1 MAKKAVNSSY
11 RLHRGSGQAVVTLQ
25 GRTYYLG
32 RYGSPESKEKFHRL
46 VAESIVSPTFGT
58 SKSRVT
64 IAEATV
70 KYLEYCDE
78 YYSEKERVVL
88 HHALKPLIERFASL
102 PLQEFGVV
110 QFKVIRQHW
119 IKKDCSRQ
127 YVNSQMKRI
136 VRFAKW
142 TVSEALAD
150 PSLHHALKCVEP
162 LKRGRCDVREAEPVK
177 PVSDEDIE
185 KTLPYLPP
193 ILQDM
198 VRLHQVLGCR
208 PGEIVKI
215 TPAMIDTSKAV
226 WSIRLEEHKT
236 AWRGHERVIYVGP
249 KAQAI
254 LKPYLSGHRD
264 RVIFSPKVAVEQ
276 RLQKKE
282 AERKTALSCGNRRGT
297 NRATAPRKTA
307 GDSYDTQSYG
317 KAIKYACLQAE
328 IPVWSPNQLR
338 HSAATKLRDLE
349 GIESASVIL
358 GHKCLDVTQVY
369 AEKSARKAMEVAKR
383 HG

>member
-1 MAKKAVNSSY
+1 
-11 RLHRGSGQAVVTLQ
+11 
-25 GRTYYLG
+25 
-32 RYGSPESKEKFHRL
+32 
-46 VAESIVSPTFGT
+46 
-58 SKSRVT
+58 
-64 IAEATV
+64 
-70 KYLEYCDE
+70 
-78 YYSEKERVVL
+78 
-88 HHALKPLIERFASL
+88 
-102 PLQEFGVV
+102 
-110 QFKVIRQHW
+110 
-119 IKKDCSRQ
+119 
-127 YVNSQMKRI
+127 MKRI

-307 GDSYDTQSYG
+307 GDAYDTQSYG

>member
-11 RLHRGSGQAVVTLQ
+11 RLHRASGQAVVTLQ

-32 RYGSPESKEKFHRL
+32 KYGSPESKEKFHRL
-46 VAESIVSPTFGT
+46 VAESLVSPTFGT
-58 SKSRVT
+58 SKKRVT
-64 IAEATV
+64 ISEAVV
-70 KYLEYCDE
+70 KYLEHCHE

-88 HHALKPLIERFASL
+88 HHALKPLIELCPAL

-110 QFKVIRQHW
+110 QFKVIRAW
-119 IKKDCSRQ
+119 WVKKDCSRQ

-150 PSLHHALKCVEP
+150 PSIHHALKCVEP

-185 KTLPYLPP
+185 KTLPFLPP

-208 PGEIVKI
+208 PGELVRI
-215 TPAMIDTSKAV
+215 TPAIIDTSKPV
-226 WSIRLEEHKT
+226 WTIRLAEHKT
-236 AWRGHERVIYVGP
+236 AWRGHDRVIYAGP
-249 KAQAI
+249 RAQAI

-276 RLQKKE
+276 RLQEKE
-282 AERKTALSCGNRRGT
+282 SNRKTPLSCGNRRGT
-297 NRATAPRKTA
+297 NRKSSPRKSA
-307 GDSYDTQSYG
+307 GDAYDTQSYG
-317 KAIKYACLQAE
+317 KAIKYACRQAGVL
-328 IPVWSPNQLR
+328 VWSPNQLR

-369 AEKSARKAMEVAKR
+369 AEKSARKAMEVAKKY
-383 HG
+383 G